1 MKICVRMLWIAGF
14 AVTLTLGG
22 CGKEEARTTE
32 SGAAPVAGSAAPAPT
47 VQTAPA
53 SQAPA
58 AAAEAAPDAAL
69 AAAPAD
75 AGANAKGKEIYDQ
88 ACHVCHAA
96 GIAGAPRFGDT
107 AAWEPRIAQGMDLL
121 HEHSIKGYTGKTGSM
136 PPKGGRL
143 DFSDEDVKAAVDYM
157 VGAAR

>member
-1 MKICVRMLWIAGF
+1 MDRRFRRHPDTGRLRK
-14 AVTLTLGG
+14 GG
-22 CGKEEARTTE
+22 SADDGIGRRT
-32 SGAAPVAGSAAPAPT
+32 GSRGRCPGTRRRAAPA
-47 VQTAPA
+47 AE
-53 SQAPA
+53 APA

-75 AGANAKGKEIYDQ
+75 AVANGKGKEIYDQ

-96 GIAGAPRFGDT
+96 GIAGAPGFGDK

-143 DFSDEDVKAAVDYM
+143 DLSDEDVKAAVDYM